1 VANIETLGHWNTPL
15 ALAIADGRHA
25 LARRLVNHTVLL
37 RTTNADKLL
46 EAAID
51 ADWPDVVLGM
61 LPTDATYGEWMQFLD
76 IAVERGGVRT
86 KRAMLRLKTKP

>member
-1 VANIETLGHWNTPL
+1 
-15 ALAIADGRHA
+15 
-25 LARRLVNHTVLL
+25 
-37 RTTNADKLL
+37 
-46 EAAID
+46 
-51 ADWPDVVLGM
+51 M